1 MQLSTLLHDL
11 DATVVRSAD
20 DVAVSSVT
28 LDSRKVEPGAVF
40 VAARG
45 VTPTSTDGHRFIKN
59 AVALGAGAVVIERG
73 REETLEG
80 VALPKSVSVFAV
92 ASPRAVAAEMAER
105 LHGRPSKTLEVIGV
119 TGTNGKTTSTFVL
132 AQALA
137 AIGRE
142 AAVFGTLGVGRPDAR
157 QVLGFTTPEA
167 EVISEQLA
175 RLVDERIQTVAME
188 VSSHA
193 LATARAEAI
202 HFSVAAFTNF
212 TQDHLDFH
220 QTMDAY
226 LAAKA
231 RLFTERLPAGATAVL
246 PAHLPDV
253 VKACAVPAN
262 RKLLTWAPDVSS
274 TDVPADVTASD
285 IEMTS
290 DGLAFTLHA
299 GDERHAIV
307 SPLVGRFNLE
317 NLLVAA
323 ASMLAINIPFESVV
337 NGLSAATGVPGRMQR
352 VSRAP
357 LVVVDY
363 AHTPDALSRALAT
376 MRELCR
382 GRLFVVFGAGG
393 DRDASKRLPMGK
405 AAAEF
410 ADGVILTSDNPRHE
424 DPEAILDALEDG
436 VRAGGMKSMRDGSG
450 FSRVTERAEAIGVAL
465 AMAGEKDAVLVAG
478 KGAERTQT
486 IGDEK
491 RPFDDVE
498 VVRRLLEEAV

>member
-1 MQLSTLLHDL
+1 MLLSTLLHDL

-20 DVAVSSVT
+20 DVTVTRVT
-28 LDSRKVEPGAVF
+28 LDSRKVEPGTVF

-45 VTPTSTDGHRFIKN
+45 VTPTSNDGHRFIAN
-59 AVALGAGAVVIERG
+59 AVALGASAVVLERG
-73 REETLEG
+73 REDELEG
-80 VALPKSVSVFAV
+80 VAVPDGVSVFAV
-92 ASPRAVAAEMAER
+92 AAPRVVAAEMAER
-105 LHGRPSKTLEVIGV
+105 LYGRPSKTLKMIGV

-137 AIGRE
+137 ASGHD
-142 AAVFGTLGVGRPDAR
+142 AAVFGTLGVGRPETR
-157 QVLGFTTPEA
+157 EVLGFTTPEA
-167 EVISEQLA
+167 EVISERLA
-175 RLVDERIQTVAME
+175 KLVADGVQTVAME

-193 LATARAEAI
+193 LATARSEAI
-202 HFSVAAFTNF
+202 HFSVAAFTNL

-231 RLFTERLPAGATAVL
+231 RLFTALLPAGATAVL
-246 PAHLPDV
+246 PAHLPEV
-253 VKACAVPAN
+253 TKACAVPAN
-262 RKLLTWAPDVSS
+262 RKTLTWAPD
-274 TDVPADVTASD
+274 TADAGLAPDVTASSV
-285 IEMTS
+285 EMTTA
-290 DGLAFTLHA
+290 GLSFVLHA
-299 GDERHAIV
+299 GDERHHIV

-323 ASMLAINIPFESVV
+323 ASMLAIGIPFDDVAK
-337 NGLSAATGVPGRMQR
+337 GLSAATGVPGRMQR
-352 VSRAP
+352 VGHAP

-363 AHTPDALSRALAT
+363 AHTPDALTRALT
-376 MRELCR
+376 CMRELCT

-393 DRDASKRLPMGK
+393 DRDATKRAPMGQ
-405 AAAEF
+405 AAASH
-410 ADGVILTSDNPRHE
+410 ADAVVLTSDNPRHE

-436 VRAGGMKSMRDGSG
+436 VRAAGMTSMQDGLG
-450 FSRVTERAEAIGVAL
+450 FCRVTERAEAIGVAL
-465 AMAGEKDAVLVAG
+465 AMATEEDAVLIAG

-498 VVRRLLEEAV
+498 VVGRVLEEGV